1 MVGHQ
6 VLVLAVGVRL
16 PAPQQWLKIIKKR
29 CIDTKDTLKIFSGRS
44 NLALA
49 QGIVDVLGMDLGNV
63 TIRTFADGE
72 LWVKNLHINEY
83 SNSGHKN
90 HEPKRSRKLLLNRIE
105 LNKIESKV
113 KEKGMSIIP
122 IRLFSNE
129 KGKIKLD
136 ISLAKGK
143 KLFDKR
149 ESIKEKDLKRDIDR
163 LKKIKWDN
171 FL

>member
-1 MVGHQ
+1 MSSNS
-6 VLVLAVGVRL
+6 
-16 PAPQQWLKIIKKR
+16 INIKNRKASFSYQL
-29 CIDTKDTLKIFSGRS
+29 IDKYS
-44 NLALA
+44 A
-49 QGIVDVLGMDLGNV
+49 GIVLLGTEIKSLRNNQANISDAYCSF
-63 TIRTFADGE
+63 IDGE

-83 SNSGHKN
+83 SNSAHKN

-163 LKKIKWDN
+163 LKKIK
-171 FL
+171 